1 VKLLCLVGP
10 TAAGKTRMAVEVAL
24 ALGEKVEIVSC
35 DSMGVY
41 VGLDIVA
48 DKPSADERRGVVH
61 HLFDLVEPF
70 ETFTA
75 VEYKQIAR
83 ATIDDID
90 ARGGVPMLVGG
101 SGLYFRAVVDEL
113 EFAPTDAE
121 LRAELEAL
129 DAGVLFSRL
138 EAADPERAAEIDP
151 RNKRRVVRAVEVLE
165 LTGRPAKEL
174 RTSWERGR
182 GPYDLVVAGL
192 TWDRKEL
199 LRRAEERVR
208 RELDAGLVDE
218 VRRVVRFSRTSEQAL
233 GVKEMLPVIAGDE
246 TLEAAQARLVKNTKN
261 FIRRQLS
268 WFGADERVEWFDGS
282 ELGWDGAR
290 EAIVAKFRGARS
302 G

>member
-1 VKLLCLVGP
+1 MKLLCLVGP
-10 TAAGKTRMAVEVAL
+10 TAAGKTRMGVEVAL
-24 ALGEKVEIVSC
+24 ALGDNVEIVSC

-41 VGLDIVA
+41 RGLDIVA
-48 DKPSADERRGVVH
+48 DKPSADERRGVPH
-61 HLFDLVEPF
+61 HLFDLVDPS

-83 ATIDDID
+83 ATIDEIG
-90 ARGGVPMLVGG
+90 ARGGVPLLVGG

-129 DAGVLFSRL
+129 DAGVLFARL
-138 EAADPERAAEIDP
+138 ESGDPERAAEIDP

-165 LTGRPAKEL
+165 LTGRPAGEL
-174 RTSWERGR
+174 RTSWERGG
-182 GPYDLVVAGL
+182 GPYDLAVAGL
-192 TWDRKEL
+192 TWERKEL
-199 LRRAEERVR
+199 LVRAEQRVQ

-218 VRRVVRFSRTSEQAL
+218 VRRIVRLSRTAEQAL

-246 TLEAAQARLVKNTKN
+246 PLEPAQARLVKNTKN

-268 WFGADERVEWFDGS
+268 WFGADDRVEWFNAS

-290 EAIVAKFRGARS
+290 DAIAAKFS
-302 G
+302 S